1 MRVAAELHGGIFD
14 GDAGALEIPAGH
26 QLPPVLW
33 AAACCDTDCQA
44 GGIHWLEEP
53 LANAPKYVFDH
64 MSETRPA
71 AAVYYHAD
79 LDYDDILGHSE
90 TGEA

>member
-14 GDAGALEIPAGH
+14 GDAGALEIPNGQ

-53 LANAPKYVFDH
+53 LANAAKYVLDGI
-64 MSETRPA
+64 A
-71 AAVYYHAD
+71 DGGVAIYYHAD
-79 LDYDDILGHSE
+79 LDYDDIFGHSE
-90 TGEA
+90 TGEV